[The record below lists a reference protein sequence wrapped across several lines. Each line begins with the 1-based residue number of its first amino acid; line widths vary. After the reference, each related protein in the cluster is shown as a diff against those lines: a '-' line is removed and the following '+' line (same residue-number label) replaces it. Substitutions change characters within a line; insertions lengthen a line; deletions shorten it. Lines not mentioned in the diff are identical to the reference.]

1 MLSKGIEID
10 HLIYLFCFKFVS
22 SFRSDFVESLCD

>member
-10 HLIYLFCFKFVS
+10 HLIYLFCCEFVTW
-22 SFRSDFVESLCD
+22 F